1 MASLNSSASGD
12 PMREQQSADQ
22 NKYLGVLPNERFDSQ
37 LGNQW
42 FYKETFY
49 GKVDGLGKS
58 FPTNL

>member
-1 MASLNSSASGD
+1 
-12 PMREQQSADQ
+12 MREQQSADQ